1 MPPFPFSSFAR
12 SKKQWVSICRSKS
25 FSTLPTEQV
34 QVRDQKGFAL
44 VFWHFAHCSAG
55 ALVVLALY
63 GLGMRA
69 EETFPLFTQLATR
82 IFRGRSQLGLG
93 LVATAHALI
102 TSCRNGRFPAS
113 DIDNALNEV
122 FEEATMLDVPY
133 MSSIGARV
141 GLPVVE
147 VDTLET
153 YLVTSYNGAAPTYDD
168 AACTEMSTYR
178 VLRSKD
184 ATEEIRVKDA

>member
-1 MPPFPFSSFAR
+1 M
-12 SKKQWVSICRSKS
+12 
-25 FSTLPTEQV
+25 
-34 QVRDQKGFAL
+34 
-44 VFWHFAHCSAG
+44 
-55 ALVVLALY
+55 VVLALY

-113 DIDNALNEV
+113 DINNALNEV